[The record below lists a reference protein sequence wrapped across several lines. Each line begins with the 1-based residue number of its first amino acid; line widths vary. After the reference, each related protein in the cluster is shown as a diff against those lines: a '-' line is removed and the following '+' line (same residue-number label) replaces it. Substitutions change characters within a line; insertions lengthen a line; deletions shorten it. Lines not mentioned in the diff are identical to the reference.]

1 MKTYQQ
7 FTLEAYDRST
17 GRPHRGTDY
26 KGRDYGGGPD
36 DKPTVKIPLSGV
48 MQGGWSKKEKKK
60 KDVNE
65 AGDWWHPDPE
75 EDKKLP
81 GKGPQMRAREDRG
94 QSTSAQTKPDYSNR
108 LKPGETYLQYSKR
121 KQAERAERTRK
132 EEVDL
137 SETSLTRVMRKS
149 KKGGMAIMSAQ
160 RGDKSKA
167 ENKARS
173 RQLERDVRGAGLPG
187 PTKVSGRYTENPG
200 TPQEKKVGE
209 KSHIITPGKKGK
221 RKFKKAIEKLGQ
233 KYNQDSVLIQRKAG
247 GSSTLKGTSKTSWP
261 GKGKNVKIGSMKP
274 GRTGEFDTKV
284 KNKTFTVED

>member
-75 EDKKLP
+75 QDKKLP

-108 LKPGETYLQYSKR
+108 LKPGETYMQFAKR
-121 KQAERAERTRK
+121 KAMGEDFELDEGMTLKDYKKKRSALKQKEKRAADKIAPNRRKDIHTDRLSPERAARHRANVDPDFEGNDERNYPGGKLRPNKVRK
-132 EEVDL
+132 
-137 SETSLTRVMRKS
+137 
-149 KKGGMAIMSAQ
+149 A
-160 RGDKSKA
+160 
-167 ENKARS
+167 
-173 RQLERDVRGAGLPG
+173 
-187 PTKVSGRYTENPG
+187 
-200 TPQEKKVGE
+200 
-209 KSHIITPGKKGK
+209 
-221 RKFKKAIEKLGQ
+221 KAIGELG
-233 KYNQDSVLIQRKAG
+233 
-247 GSSTLKGTSKTSWP
+247 
-261 GKGKNVKIGSMKP
+261 
-274 GRTGEFDTKV
+274 
-284 KNKTFTVED
+284 